1 MQQKNLEQTIKLKIE
16 TAQDKVS
23 ARLYKDFKNS
33 KTAEE
38 REEIYA
44 KEAVLR
50 LVVLDLLNSL

>member
-1 MQQKNLEQTIKLKIE
+1 MKPRSLEQTIKLKIE
-16 TAQDKVS
+16 TARDNVS

-50 LVVLDLLNSL
+50 TVILDLINNL